1 MPLSGLGSNPS
12 SSNSRFIAPVVI
24 SLVLQVA
31 LASHISILGGTFNL
45 AVALA
50 CALAL
55 ALTPGQA
62 ALAGFALGLFFDLTN
77 AVPVGLMSFLL
88 TIAAFALAGASGGH
102 ALGFTSDGIRLT
114 AAAVL
119 VVCLAYGFASFLL
132 GVDTSFVSS
141 VFGHGL
147 ATGILSV
154 IASLPL
160 LACFGSGDAG
170 RGFSAA
176 RHGSRYK
183 GLR

>member
-50 CALAL
+50 S